1 MSYSLQI
8 QHEAVVEAHKI
19 FEWYESKQQGLGFEF
34 VESLERAYYD
44 ISGGANYYD
53 YIDNKKI
60 YRRILLDRF
69 PCMVIY
75 EIENNKDVIIVS
87 VRYGNENPEKRKQYT
102 Q

>member
-44 ISGGANYYD
+44 ISGGANYSFA
-53 YIDNKKI
+53 ITKLVFIFKK
-60 YRRILLDRF
+60 
-69 PCMVIY
+69 
-75 EIENNKDVIIVS
+75 
-87 VRYGNENPEKRKQYT
+87 
-102 Q
+102 